1 MFQVTTLPIEELKGK
16 VDYKKDFFGKRTSL
30 TVSGQLQAETFATA
44 FSKAVS
50 YTHLDVYKR
59 QRQYSTNLFDKNVSY
74 AFKNSYMESNIGQ
87 TGLSEE
93 EIVHLKETSDN
104 NAEGKQD

>member
-1 MFQVTTLPIEELKGK
+1 
-16 VDYKKDFFGKRTSL
+16 
-30 TVSGQLQAETFATA
+30 
-44 FSKAVS
+44 
-50 YTHLDVYKR
+50 
-59 QRQYSTNLFDKNVSY
+59 
-74 AFKNSYMESNIGQ
+74 MESNIGQ